1 MYIKYS
7 IYLKFVKYIKHIYL
21 NIQITINTQV
31 YQKYNSFGKQL
42 KNWHIFGTWYVYWHV
57 DR

>member
-7 IYLKFVKYIKHIYL
+7 IYLKYIKHIYL

-31 YQKYNSFGKQL
+31 YQKYNSFEKQL